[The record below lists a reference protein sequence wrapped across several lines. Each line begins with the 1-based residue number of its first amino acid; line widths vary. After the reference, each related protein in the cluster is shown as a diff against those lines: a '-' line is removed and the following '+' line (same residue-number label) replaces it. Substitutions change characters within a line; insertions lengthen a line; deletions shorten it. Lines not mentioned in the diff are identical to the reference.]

1 MSWAMPML
9 FLTWLTIMLG
19 KLGKAI
25 DVERAMLVQYGKPR
39 TATTFQ
45 YQILRAATCVK
56 YGRPAEVRKVHKIK
70 NKSKI

>member
-25 DVERAMLVQYGKPR
+25 DVERGMLVQYAPYR
-39 TATTFQ
+39 
-45 YQILRAATCVK
+45 
-56 YGRPAEVRKVHKIK
+56 
-70 NKSKI
+70 